1 MNNFMYDFKQSHQD
15 RLEDAGV
22 KVYNPKDGYR
32 VLGSNASGQRV
43 SLKRT
48 RLALSSMFNLF
59 A

>member
-1 MNNFMYDFKQSHQD
+1 MDYMYDFKQGHND

-32 VLGSNASGQRV
+32 VLGNNANGQRV